1 VEIAAFVVSGLPGTF
16 FHLLQENDVLHLN
29 VLNGERSNEM
39 SIRLYNTRTRQKE
52 EFRTIEPG
60 TVKMYVCGPT
70 VYNFFHIGN
79 ARTFV
84 VFDAIRRYL
93 EYRGYDVKYVQNF
106 TDVDDRLIQTSI
118 STGKSVPEIA
128 DKYIDA
134 YFQDADA
141 LGIKRATVH
150 PRVMDN
156 ITEIIQ
162 FIQELVD
169 KGYAYES
176 EGDVYYDTLTFHD
189 YGKLS
194 HQSLDD
200 LQAGAR
206 VEVNEK
212 KRHALDF
219 VLWKAAKPGE
229 ISWDSPW
236 GKGRPGWHIECSA
249 MNRKFL
255 GDKIDIHGGGHDLM
269 FPHHE
274 NELAQSQAAT
284 GEPLATYWLH
294 SGYLNINNEKMS
306 KSLGNSIFVK
316 DLRNVYDPIALR
328 FFLLTAHYRNPI
340 NFSEETMRHA
350 IQSLERI
357 HGCINSLEF
366 RLKTA
371 DPSIE
376 DAVDTQAYKKRFLDV
391 MDDDFN
397 TPDAITVIFEVV
409 KDANQYM
416 RKDQVSKQAIE
427 AYLAVLDEFMEVL
440 AIKQVSANDT
450 LLDEEIERLIAE
462 RSEARKQKNFARA
475 DEIRKLL
482 QNQGILL
489 EDTPQGVKWR
499 RQ

>member
-1 VEIAAFVVSGLPGTF
+1 
-16 FHLLQENDVLHLN
+16 
-29 VLNGERSNEM
+29 M
-39 SIRLYNTRTRQKE
+39 SIRVYNTRTRQKE
-52 EFRTIEPG
+52 ELRTIEPG
-60 TVKMYVCGPT
+60 KVRMYVCGPT
-70 VYNFFHIGN
+70 VYNYFHIGN

-93 EYRGYDVKYVQNF
+93 EYRGYEVKYVQNF
-106 TDVDDRLIQTSI
+106 TDVDDRLIQASI
-118 STGKSVPEIA
+118 ETGQSVPDIA
-128 DKYIDA
+128 ERYIEA

-141 LGIKRATVH
+141 LRVKRATVH
-150 PRVMDN
+150 PRVMEN
-156 ITEIIQ
+156 IPEIIG
-162 FIQELVD
+162 FIQELLD
-169 KGYAYES
+169 KCYAYVS
-176 EGDVYYDTLTFHD
+176 EGDVYYDTLRFAD

-194 HQSLDD
+194 NQSLDD

-206 VEVNEK
+206 IEVSEK
-212 KRHALDF
+212 KRHPLDF

-249 MNRKFL
+249 MNRKYL
-255 GDKIDIHGGGHDLM
+255 GDRIDIHGGGHDLM

-316 DLRNVYDPIALR
+316 DLRQQYDPVALR

-340 NFSEETMRHA
+340 NFSEETMRQA
-350 IQSLERI
+350 VQSLERI
-357 HGCINSLEF
+357 YGCLDSLRF

-371 DPSIE
+371 DPDS
-376 DAVDTQAYKKRFLDV
+376 VDPVEMESYKQRFCEV

-397 TPDAITVIFEVV
+397 TPDAITVLFELV

-416 RKDQVSKQAIE
+416 RNQVVSKTTLQTYVSTLE
-427 AYLAVLDEFMEVL
+427 ELLGVLGLEP
-440 AIKQVSANDT
+440 AAGNDT

-462 RSEARKQKNFARA
+462 RTEARKQKNFARA
-475 DEIRKLL
+475 DEIRTLL
-482 QNQGILL
+482 QQQGILL
-489 EDTPQGVKWR
+489 EDTPQGVRWR
-499 RQ
+499 RQS